1 MRKRFDRYAFV
12 RAWRVSVDERPDP
25 RDTTLLRLYKGEGLG
40 GAAWTESATLT
51 LLHSYVWD
59 RASEVFID
67 KNSINHR
74 VPRDKRL
81 ASLGDYGPD
90 PRRRRNKEGEGEP
103 LCCWSRQQRD
113 DEESPA
119 FTSRWF
125 TIRPCDYSGFLAR
138 NKRPSSRGGG
148 SGFNLT
154 AFITRYRA

>member
-40 GAAWTESATLT
+40 DVEGA
-51 LLHSYVWD
+51 
-59 RASEVFID
+59 
-67 KNSINHR
+67 
-74 VPRDKRL
+74 
-81 ASLGDYGPD
+81 
-90 PRRRRNKEGEGEP
+90 RRRRYYIVTYGIERRKFSSIKTRLIIAFPATNASSPRHSSSAREGGETKRSREP
-103 LCCWSRQQRD
+103 LCCVDRSNKRD
-113 DEESPA
+113 DESPA

-125 TIRPCDYSGFLAR
+125 TIRPRDYSGFLAC
-138 NKRPSSRGGG
+138 NKRPSRRGGG